1 MGRMGTGSDEVVIRS
16 LPRPVR
22 WLIWLAAA
30 ALLSVLA
37 GFVMGLARPRV
48 KA

>member
-1 MGRMGTGSDEVVIRS
+1 MGTGSSELASHS

-22 WLIWLAAA
+22 WLMWLAAA